1 MSGGA
6 TLGNLP
12 LPAYF
17 FLVEFRFC
25 LYRAR
30 GKTLRCIMGRQTLLI
45 HPLRIFAVGKGN
57 SRPILPCVAASK
69 RRAARRPASHQN
81 LLREIGSRFP
91 LARTSKYSHSR
102 PRQKKANP
110 KNYPKEGGKL
120 DSGLPGAAF
129 VRGFTSRNWVVRA
142 AECILGVPLARASGR
157 LQTLFRPCLCNRLTL
172 NQSVRERTVI
182 L

>member
-102 PRQKKANP
+102 LRQKANP
-110 KNYPKEGGKL
+110 KITPREEGKTRFWI
-120 DSGLPGAAF
+120 ARCR
-129 VRGFTSRNWVVRA
+129 VCKRIHFTQLGCQGSRMHSWRA
-142 AECILGVPLARASGR
+142 AGAVFGSTAISIPALPV
-157 LQTLFRPCLCNRLTL
+157 
-172 NQSVRERTVI
+172 
-182 L
+182 